1 VSWIQ
6 SLIRMAE
13 LEVETLQKR
22 LKEIADRRDAILKT
36 LELLQQEANAEA
48 TQARNS
54 AEAGW
59 YMAGFREGVK
69 QRRAK
74 LAGELRG
81 IAQEEQ
87 GARDALAL
95 AFEEQKKYE
104 KLADNARLVA
114 AKTLA
119 KRETA
124 ELDELALRRAGN
136 W

>member
-1 VSWIQ
+1 MSWIQ

-22 LKEIADRRDAILKT
+22 LKEIGDRRDAVLKT
-36 LELLQQEANAEA
+36 LELMQQEANSEA
-48 TQARNS
+48 AQARKS

-59 YMAGFREGVK
+59 YMAGFREGMK

-74 LAGELRG
+74 LAGDLRS

-87 GARDALAL
+87 GARDALAF

-104 KLADNARLVA
+104 KLAENARLAA
-114 AKTLA
+114 AKTAA
-119 KRETA
+119 KLETA

>member
-1 VSWIQ
+1 MSWIQ
-6 SLIRMAE
+6 SLIKMAE

-22 LKEIADRRDAILKT
+22 LKEIADRRDAVLNT
-36 LELLQQEANAEA
+36 LELMQQEANAEA
-48 TQARNS
+48 AQARKS

-59 YMAGFREGVK
+59 YMAGFREGMK

-74 LAGELRG
+74 LAGDLRG

-87 GARDALAL
+87 GARDALAF

-104 KLADNARLVA
+104 KLAENARLAA

-124 ELDELALRRAGN
+124 ELDELAMRQAGN

>member
-1 VSWIQ
+1 
-6 SLIRMAE
+6 MAE

-22 LKEIADRRDAILKT
+22 LKEIADRRDAVLRT
-36 LELLQQEANAEA
+36 LELMQQEANAEA
-48 TQARNS
+48 THARNS

-59 YMAGFREGVK
+59 YMAGFREGMK

-74 LAGELRG
+74 LNVDLRG

-87 GARDALAL
+87 GARDALAF

-104 KLADNARLVA
+104 KLAENARLAA
-114 AKTLA
+114 AKTAA

>member
-1 VSWIQ
+1 MSWME

-22 LKEIADRRDAILKT
+22 LKEIADRRDAVLRT
-36 LELLQQEANAEA
+36 LELMQQEANAEA
-48 TQARNS
+48 TTARKS

-59 YMAGFREGVK
+59 YMAGFREGMK

-74 LAGELRG
+74 LAVELRG

-104 KLADNARLVA
+104 KLAENARLTA
-114 AKTLA
+114 AKTAA

>member
-1 VSWIQ
+1 MSWME

-22 LKEIADRRDAILKT
+22 LKEIADRRESILRS
-36 LELLQQEANAEA
+36 LEQLQQEANAEA
-48 TQARNS
+48 AQARKS
-54 AEAGW
+54 TEAGW
-59 YMAGFREGVK
+59 YMAAFSAGVK

-74 LAGELRG
+74 LAADLRAT
-81 IAQEEQ
+81 AQEEQ

-104 KLADNARLVA
+104 KLAENARLA
-114 AKTLA
+114 TAKTLA

>member
-1 VSWIQ
+1 MSWIQ
-6 SLIRMAE
+6 SLVRIAE

-22 LKEIADRRDAILKT
+22 LKEIADRRDAILES
-36 LELLQQEANAEA
+36 LEALQQEANAEA
-48 TQARNS
+48 AQARKS

-74 LAGELRG
+74 LAGDLRS
-81 IAQEEQ
+81 IAKEEQ
-87 GARDALAL
+87 GARDALAQ

-104 KLADNARLVA
+104 KLSENARLAA

>member
-1 VSWIQ
+1 MSWIQ

-22 LKEIADRRDAILKT
+22 LKEIADRRDAILRT
-36 LELLQQEANAEA
+36 LELMQQEANAEA
-48 TQARNS
+48 AHARKS

-59 YMAGFREGVK
+59 YMAGFREGMK

-74 LAGELRG
+74 LNVDLRG

-87 GARDALAL
+87 GARDALAF

-104 KLADNARLVA
+104 KLAENARLAA
-114 AKTLA
+114 AKTAA
-119 KRETA
+119 KLETA
-124 ELDELALRRAGN
+124 ELDELALRRAGV

>member
-1 VSWIQ
+1 MSWMQ

-22 LKEIADRRDAILKT
+22 LREIGDRRDSILKI
-36 LELLQQEANAEA
+36 LEQMQQEAIAEA
-48 TQARNS
+48 TQARQS

-59 YMAGFREGVK
+59 YMAGFRESMK

-74 LAGELRG
+74 LAGDLRG

-104 KLADNARLVA
+104 KLAENARLAA

-119 KRETA
+119 QRETA

>member
-6 SLIRMAE
+6 SLIRIAE

-36 LELLQQEANAEA
+36 LELMQQEANAEA

-54 AEAGW
+54 PEAGW
-59 YMAGFREGVK
+59 YMANFREGMK

-74 LAGELRG
+74 LSGDLRG

-104 KLADNARLVA
+104 KLAENARLAA
-114 AKTLA
+114 AKTA
-119 KRETA
+119 AQRETA

>member
-1 VSWIQ
+1 MSWMQ

-36 LELLQQEANAEA
+36 LERIQQESNAEA
-48 TQARNS
+48 AQARKS

-59 YMAGFREGVK
+59 YMAGFRESIK

-74 LAGELRG
+74 LAGDLRG
-81 IAQEEQ
+81 VAQEEQ

-104 KLADNARLVA
+104 KLADNARLAA

>member
-1 VSWIQ
+1 
-6 SLIRMAE
+6 MAE

-22 LKEIADRRDAILKT
+22 LKEIADRRDAVLKT
-36 LELLQQEANAEA
+36 LEQMQQEANAEA
-48 TQARNS
+48 AQARKS
-54 AEAGW
+54 AESSW
-59 YMAGFREGVK
+59 YMAGFREGMK

-74 LAGELRG
+74 LAGDLRG

-104 KLADNARLVA
+104 KLAENARLAA
-114 AKTLA
+114 AKTAA

-124 ELDELALRRAGN
+124 ELDELALRRVGN

>member
-1 VSWIQ
+1 
-6 SLIRMAE
+6 MA
-13 LEVETLQKR
+13 
-22 LKEIADRRDAILKT
+22 
-36 LELLQQEANAEA
+36 N
-48 TQARNS
+48 
-54 AEAGW
+54 
-59 YMAGFREGVK
+59 FREGMK

-74 LAGELRG
+74 LSGDLRG

-104 KLADNARLVA
+104 KLAENARLAA
-114 AKTLA
+114 AKTA
-119 KRETA
+119 AQRETA

>member
-1 VSWIQ
+1 MSWIQ
-6 SLIRMAE
+6 SLIRIAE

-22 LKEIADRRDAILKT
+22 LKEIADRRDAILNT
-36 LELLQQEANAEA
+36 LELMQQQANAEA

-54 AEAGW
+54 PEAGW
-59 YMAGFREGVK
+59 YMANFREGMK

-74 LAGELRG
+74 LSGDLRG

-87 GARDALAL
+87 GARDALAQ

-104 KLADNARLVA
+104 KLAENARLAA
-114 AKTLA
+114 AKTAA

>member
-1 VSWIQ
+1 MSWIQ
-6 SLIRMAE
+6 SLIRIAE

-22 LKEIADRRDAILKT
+22 LKEIADRRDAVLHS
-36 LELLQQEANAEA
+36 LELMQQEAIAEA

-59 YMAGFREGVK
+59 YMAGFREGMK

-74 LAGELRG
+74 LAADLRG

-95 AFEEQKKYE
+95 AFEDQKKYE
-104 KLADNARLVA
+104 RLAENARLTAVKTA
-114 AKTLA
+114 AQ
-119 KRETA
+119 RETA
-124 ELDELALRRAGN
+124 ELDEIALRRAGN

>member
-1 VSWIQ
+1 
-6 SLIRMAE
+6 MAE

>member
-1 VSWIQ
+1 
-6 SLIRMAE
+6 MAE

-22 LKEIADRRDAILKT
+22 LKEIADRRYAVLRT
-36 LELLQQEANAEA
+36 LELMQQEANAEA
-48 TQARNS
+48 THARNS

-59 YMAGFREGVK
+59 YMAGFREGMK

-74 LAGELRG
+74 LNVDLRG

-87 GARDALAL
+87 GARDALAF

-104 KLADNARLVA
+104 KLAENARLAA
-114 AKTLA
+114 AKTAA

>member
-1 VSWIQ
+1 MSWIQ

-22 LKEIADRRDAILKT
+22 LKEIGDRRDAVLRT
-36 LELLQQEANAEA
+36 LELMQQEANAEA
-48 TQARNS
+48 AQARQS

-59 YMAGFREGVK
+59 YMAGFRESMK

-74 LAGELRG
+74 LAGDLRG

-87 GARDALAL
+87 GARDALAF

-104 KLADNARLVA
+104 KLAENARLAA
-114 AKTLA
+114 AKTAA
-119 KRETA
+119 KLETA

>member
-1 VSWIQ
+1 MSWME

-22 LKEIADRRDAILKT
+22 LKEIADRRDGVFRT
-36 LELLQQEANAEA
+36 LEEIQQQANAEA
-48 TQARNS
+48 AQARQS

-59 YMAGFREGVK
+59 YMAGFREAIK

-74 LAGELRG
+74 LNNDLRG

-87 GARDALAL
+87 GARDALAF

-104 KLADNARLVA
+104 KLAENARLAA

-119 KRETA
+119 KLETA
-124 ELDELALRRAGN
+124 ELDELALRRVGN

>member
-1 VSWIQ
+1 MSWMQ

-22 LKEIADRRDAILKT
+22 LKEIADRRDAVLRIM
-36 LELLQQEANAEA
+36 EQMQQEAIAEA
-48 TQARNS
+48 TTARNS

-59 YMAGFREGVK
+59 YMAGFREGMK

-74 LAGELRG
+74 LAGDLRS

-104 KLADNARLVA
+104 KLAENARLAA

-119 KRETA
+119 QRETA

>member
-1 VSWIQ
+1 MSWIQ
-6 SLIRMAE
+6 SLIRIAE

-22 LKEIADRRDAILKT
+22 LKEIADRRDAILRT
-36 LELLQQEANAEA
+36 LELMQQEANAEA
-48 TQARNS
+48 AQARQS
-54 AEAGW
+54 TEAGW
-59 YMAGFREGVK
+59 YMAGFRENMK

-74 LAGELRG
+74 LAGDLRG

-87 GARDALAL
+87 GARDALAF

-104 KLADNARLVA
+104 KLAENARLDA

-124 ELDELALRRAGN
+124 ELDELALRRVGN

>member
-1 VSWIQ
+1 MSWIQ

>member
-1 VSWIQ
+1 MSWIQ

-22 LKEIADRRDAILKT
+22 LKEIADRRDAILRT
-36 LELLQQEANAEA
+36 LELMQQEANAEA
-48 TQARNS
+48 AEARKS

-59 YMAGFREGVK
+59 YMAGFREGMK

-74 LAGELRG
+74 LNVDLRG

-87 GARDALAL
+87 GARDALAF

-104 KLADNARLVA
+104 KLAENARLAAARTA
-114 AKTLA
+114 AKL
-119 KRETA
+119 ETA

>member
-1 VSWIQ
+1 
-6 SLIRMAE
+6 MAE

-22 LKEIADRRDAILKT
+22 LKEIADRRDAILRT
-36 LELLQQEANAEA
+36 LELMQQEANAEA
-48 TQARNS
+48 AEARKS

-59 YMAGFREGVK
+59 YMAGFREGMK

-74 LAGELRG
+74 LNVDLRG

-87 GARDALAL
+87 GARDALAF

-104 KLADNARLVA
+104 KLAENARLAAARTA
-114 AKTLA
+114 AKL
-119 KRETA
+119 ETA

>member
-1 VSWIQ
+1 MSWIQ
-6 SLIRMAE
+6 SLIRIAE

-36 LELLQQEANAEA
+36 LELMQQEANAEA
-48 TQARNS
+48 TQARKS
-54 AEAGW
+54 PEAGW
-59 YMAGFREGVK
+59 YMANFREGMK

-74 LAGELRG
+74 LSGDLRG

-87 GARDALAL
+87 GARDALAQ

-104 KLADNARLVA
+104 KLAENARLAA
-114 AKTLA
+114 AKTA
-119 KRETA
+119 AQRETA

>member
-1 VSWIQ
+1 MSWME

-22 LKEIADRRDAILKT
+22 LKEIADRREATLKS

-48 TQARNS
+48 GHARKS

-74 LAGELRG
+74 LAAELRA

-87 GARDALAL
+87 GARDALAS

-104 KLADNARLVA
+104 KLSENARLAA

>member
-1 VSWIQ
+1 MSWMQ

-22 LKEIADRRDAILKT
+22 LKEIADRRDSVLRT
-36 LELLQQEANAEA
+36 LEQMQQEAIAEA
-48 TQARNS
+48 TTARQS

-59 YMAGFREGVK
+59 YMAGFREGMK

-74 LAGELRG
+74 LAGDLRG

-104 KLADNARLVA
+104 KLAENARLAA

-119 KRETA
+119 QRETA
-124 ELDELALRRAGN
+124 ELDELAMRRAGN

>member
-1 VSWIQ
+1 MSWMQ

-22 LKEIADRRDAILKT
+22 LKEIADRRDAVLRIM
-36 LELLQQEANAEA
+36 EQMQQEAIAEA
-48 TQARNS
+48 TTARNS

-59 YMAGFREGVK
+59 YMAGFREGMK

-74 LAGELRG
+74 LASDLRG

-104 KLADNARLVA
+104 KLAENARLAA

-119 KRETA
+119 QRETA

>member
-1 VSWIQ
+1 MSWIQ

-22 LKEIADRRDAILKT
+22 LKEIADRRDSILRA

-48 TQARNS
+48 SHARNS

-74 LAGELRG
+74 LAADLRG

-87 GARDALAL
+87 GARDALAF

-104 KLADNARLVA
+104 KLAENARLA
-114 AKTLA
+114 AAQILA

-124 ELDELALRRAGN
+124 ELDELALRRAGS

>member
-1 VSWIQ
+1 
-6 SLIRMAE
+6 
-13 LEVETLQKR
+13 
-22 LKEIADRRDAILKT
+22 
-36 LELLQQEANAEA
+36 
-48 TQARNS
+48 
-54 AEAGW
+54 
-59 YMAGFREGVK
+59 VK

-74 LAGELRG
+74 LAADLRAT
-81 IAQEEQ
+81 AQEEQ

-104 KLADNARLVA
+104 KLAENARLA
-114 AKTLA
+114 TAKTLA